1 MDVAPDSSPAVVQ
14 TAVSTIPL
22 ILRERSLVSYMLE
35 PPKPRVKITNDP
47 VYAFFD
53 MFLLPGE
60 DRPVLPP
67 IPVYS
72 PLGARNFVIMTS
84 CSCLRRSLLTRL

>member
-35 PPKPRVKITNDP
+35 HPKPRVKITNDP